1 VSGLASNCLDA
12 LRLVMIPQRT
22 DVVLMD
28 IAKQGLNGLE
38 VTMCMLKEQD

>member
-12 LRLVMIPQRT
+12 LRLVMIPQP
-22 DVVLMD
+22 DGVLMD